1 MADEHAD
8 TDPIH
13 GPDAGNDPPR
23 SAAGADGAAGTGDAA
38 TPGELSDALLHELRV
53 HQIELEMQNEELRR
67 AQIDPAASRARSF
80 DPYDLAPVGYCTLD
94 AAGVVPEV
102 NLTASRMFGVDKDQL
117 VGQPLSDFIHRDSQ
131 DCFYRNRR
139 LLQDTPTPRSFELLF
154 QRRAGASFWA
164 WAEIHVARGAQ
175 GEALCRVAFTDI
187 TMLKQPG
194 AAARRS

>member
-1 MADEHAD
+1 MIPTPVPAIRLLRSLFERESSTTRCCSSVLTVASSSL
-8 TDPIH
+8 TDCSSSL
-13 GPDAGNDPPR
+13 DAVSYTHLDVYKR
-23 SAAGADGAAGTGDAA
+23 Q
-38 TPGELSDALLHELRV
+38 EV
-53 HQIELEMQNEELRR
+53 
-67 AQIDPAASRARSF
+67 SRARYF
-80 DPYDLAPVGYCTLD
+80 DLYDLAPVGYCTLD
-94 AAGVVPEV
+94 AAGVVLEV